1 MPLDALVDALLERA
15 TPTRPAA
22 GFAPV
27 AYPRGLEADD
37 APITPSDIVRAVNDL
52 FARHGPMP
60 IAADIGDCLFT
71 AIEIGPVDLVGPGY
85 YAGMGFGV
93 PAGIGL
99 QVASGR
105 RPLVLVGDGAFQ
117 MTGWELGN
125 CRRYGW
131 DPIVVLFNNA
141 SWEMLRAFQPEGALQ
156 RARRVALRRPRERPG
171 RRRPAG
177 GDAARAGR
185 RRWSGR
191 RPSAGGSSSSR

>member
-1 MPLDALVDALLERA
+1 M
-15 TPTRPAA
+15 
-22 GFAPV
+22 
-27 AYPRGLEADD
+27 
-37 APITPSDIVRAVNDL
+37 RAVNDL

-60 IAADIGDCLFT
+60 VAADTGDCLFS
-71 AIEIGPVDLVGPGY
+71 AVEIGPVDLVGPGY

-141 SWEMLRAFQPEGALQ
+141 SWEMLRAFQPEGRYNELDEWRFADL
-156 RARRVALRRPRERPG
+156 ANDLGGVGRRVATRRELGEALERAAAERG
-171 RRRPAG
+171 RFQLVEVMLARGAISDTLARFVAG
-177 GDAARAGR
+177 MTRLNAPPPQVG
-185 RRWSGR
+185 
-191 RPSAGGSSSSR
+191 